1 MLTRPYILAIIV
13 VFATAA
19 CFAAQQADR
28 DGSTKAKA
36 IPLKERGMKAVEEEM
51 AWMLKLY
58 NYSPI
63 LAVHDAVANVSSKAK
78 GGKKSVNTPAPWG
91 HRTLDHNGH
100 LISYWWFMTPRGKKE
115 IYFDTGISSDTLG
128 EVAEQE
134 SARAQYMRRIA
145 SSVKLQ

>member
-1 MLTRPYILAIIV
+1 L
-13 VFATAA
+13 
-19 CFAAQQADR
+19 AAQPAAH

-58 NYSPI
+58 NYSPV
-63 LAVHDAVANVSSKAK
+63 LAVHDAVADASSKDK
-78 GGKKSVNTPAPWG
+78 TGKKSVNTLAPWG
-91 HRTLDHNGH
+91 HRCLDYGGH
-100 LISYWWFMTPRGKKE
+100 LISYWWFVTPLGKKE
-115 IYFDTGISSDTLG
+115 VYFDTGISSDTLG
-128 EVAEQE
+128 DVAEQE